1 MTRKEKTRKI
11 KYSLKM
17 NQSKLKLG
25 YSKILP
31 FSGFYCINLFGV
43 LIRRNKYKNT
53 KISQTTYNHELTH
66 TLQAEDFIPNPK
78 NSDFKR
84 ILGYLIF
91 YLIYIIEWIFKII
104 CNIFYWKIRAY
115 RSISFEQIAYK
126 YQNDYNY
133 QDTRKRFDW
142 VPYISKFVLK
152 D

>member
-1 MTRKEKTRKI
+1 MEVVYNRIIPIKGFSAMNFFGKI
-11 KYSLKM
+11 YRRM
-17 NQSKLKLG
+17 NYK
-25 YSKILP
+25 
-31 FSGFYCINLFGV
+31 
-43 LIRRNKYKNT
+43 NKYL
-53 KISQTTYNHELTH
+53 SQTTLNHEGIH
-66 TLQAEDFIPNPK
+66 SCQAEDFVPNPK
-78 NSDFKR
+78 NSDFTW

-91 YLIYIIEWIFKII
+91 YLIYIIEWIFKVI

-142 VPYISKFVLK
+142 VSYIFKFILK